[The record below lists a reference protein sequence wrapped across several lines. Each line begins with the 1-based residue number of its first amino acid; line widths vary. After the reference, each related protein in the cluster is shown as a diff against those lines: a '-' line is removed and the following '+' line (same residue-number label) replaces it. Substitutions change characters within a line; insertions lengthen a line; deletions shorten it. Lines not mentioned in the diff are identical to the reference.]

1 MQSCGILSTR
11 QSRLQVTEV
20 EITLPESSKDLALFA
35 IHICVPTILVPY
47 VIYSAITL
55 TIVPNSL
62 NFGLPWLLFASYLR

>member
-1 MQSCGILSTR
+1 MHAELRNLIHPP
-11 QSRLQVTEV
+11 VTASGYGGG
-20 EITLPESSKDLALFA
+20 LESSKDLALFA

-62 NFGLPWLLFASYLR
+62 PTILKGGLPWLNLE